1 MRAMWLVVGLMGCKA
16 PPEAPTELSEL
27 SRYLYREWSNEEPE
41 VMAAGLRNLMPLFED
56 VDMTG
61 DVLDRSWALNDLDGD
76 DVALLETRPDRPP
89 EDCVGVG
96 VAYESRWSTD
106 DHARVQVQA
115 DQRPFEPTASE
126 HYDRFFPETDEP
138 ECFADRSCEVLETF
152 NEATREN
159 ILMKVTFEL
168 PKTLRWVEVEPD
180 AWSFV
185 SRSWYEKPWEGEGG
199 KVILYQS
206 YSLDVWLFRG
216 DGATWRYQTLWSET
230 DLGFGVGEDTVIA
243 TVRNGTDQFFRG
255 CDDAIGVEFYD
266 EGQ

>member
-1 MRAMWLVVGLMGCKA
+1 MRGAWLVLTLAACKA

-27 SRYLYREWSNEEPE
+27 SRYLYREWGNEDPE
-41 VMAAGLRNLMPLFED
+41 VMAAGLRNLVPVLEG
-56 VDMTG
+56 VDLTG
-61 DVLDRSWALNDLDGD
+61 NVLDRAWALADLSID
-76 DVALLETRPDRPP
+76 DVAELPTRPDRAP

-96 VAYESRWSTD
+96 VAYQSRWAVA

-126 HYDRFFPETDEP
+126 HYDRFFPETDDP
-138 ECFADRSCEVLETF
+138 ACFEDRSCTVLETF

-168 PKTLRWVEVEPD
+168 PKVLRWVEVEPD

-185 SRSWYEKPWEGEGG
+185 SRSWYEQPWEGEGG
-199 KVILYQS
+199 NVTLYQS
-206 YSLDVWLFRG
+206 YSLDVWMFRP
-216 DGATWRYQTLWSET
+216 DGTTWRYQTLWSES
-230 DLGFGVGEDTVIA
+230 DLGIGVSEETVIA

-255 CDDAIGVEFYD
+255 CDEAIGVEFYG
-266 EGQ
+266 EE